1 MELKKKKDHWLN
13 HLSEAFENL
22 SCEPKL
28 ELEVL
33 TLNINEGHNEE
44 LMEQCQILR
53 EYAQYV
59 NCVRKYAKE
68 LDLNEAVKLAVDEC
82 IRNDILSEF
91 LRANKSEVISMSIF
105 EYDKEEEE
113 RKLRKAEYESGVADG
128 FNDGINTAKKDTV
141 RLHIAKSSW
150 FDRRLLSGTIL
161 TSIFP
166 DKRCRDQFSFPAEY
180 R

>member
-22 SCEPKL
+22 SGEPKL

-59 NCVRKYAKE
+59 NCVRKYAK
-68 LDLNEAVKLAVDEC
+68 
-82 IRNDILSEF
+82 
-91 LRANKSEVISMSIF
+91 
-105 EYDKEEEE
+105 
-113 RKLRKAEYESGVADG
+113 
-128 FNDGINTAKKDTV
+128 
-141 RLHIAKSSW
+141 
-150 FDRRLLSGTIL
+150 
-161 TSIFP
+161 
-166 DKRCRDQFSFPAEY
+166 
-180 R
+180 